1 METQKNNFGESNP
14 KEFVTIF
21 SGNENNRA
29 ALAVE
34 SLFGKADPY
43 DKCPPQQIYSNKY
56 SRYNFTIISQKTAKS
71 ANMPVS
77 DLADVKARTEFIR
90 TKLYEMEMNPG
101 ANAESDTPMSIAYT
115 QRFLAGEFKG
125 KTPAEVLLENTENQE
140 KLNQQYQI
148 LKTNLDKYT
157 NNKKIMDAIVEA
169 ASLFKAGKLEKKS
182 FNSCVFNIYTP
193 GFRPLHRKQRED
205 GMCPVYEMSIKCYLN
220 NNYPI
225 EITITNYY
233 APFTIRENGT
243 INVFVAKMDKST
255 LIKGTINMTMKD
267 WNNILMKMDEQRMAY
282 VTLLSED
289 RFKEADRLYSD
300 NMRRTQQTYMPEE
313 E

>member
-101 ANAESDTPMSIAYT
+101 ANAGSNAPMSIAYT

-140 KLNQQYQI
+140 KLNQQYQM
-148 LKTNLDKYT
+148 LKTNLDKYP

-182 FNSCVFNIYTP
+182 SNSCVFNIYTP

-220 NNYPI
+220 KYSI
-225 EITITNYY
+225 FRSCTK
-233 APFTIRENGT
+233 IRE
-243 INVFVAKMDKST
+243 
-255 LIKGTINMTMKD
+255 
-267 WNNILMKMDEQRMAY
+267 
-282 VTLLSED
+282 TLLD
-289 RFKEADRLYSD
+289 FG
-300 NMRRTQQTYMPEE
+300 
-313 E
+313 